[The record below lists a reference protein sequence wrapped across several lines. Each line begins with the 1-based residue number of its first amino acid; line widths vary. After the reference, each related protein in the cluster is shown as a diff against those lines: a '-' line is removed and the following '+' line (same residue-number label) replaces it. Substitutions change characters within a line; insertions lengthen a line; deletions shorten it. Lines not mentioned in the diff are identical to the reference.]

1 MLRPSRRVEVLAFA
15 LTLLGIT
22 YFHQGGG
29 WNQNVRFALVRAI
42 VEEGT
47 FFIDSY
53 LVYGSDPGASEEDKL
68 IRYPLQRAT
77 FERDGTQYAL
87 AWRDARGALVPVDPE
102 AAVERTLVDV
112 DDVAASG
119 DVAYF
124 QGHFHPNKAPGTSF
138 LAVPAYA
145 VIRGV
150 ERILGA
156 PAERW
161 WTLARDAWLVSVFS
175 VGLVTAFGA
184 VLVLRLARQLAP
196 ERPAALTALVFV
208 FGNMTWPH
216 GTFLLE
222 HNVVGVALLAAFYCI
237 ECACDHRLRAGA
249 AGAPGPRSGRYLA
262 YAGLCAGYAA
272 ISNYAMAPLVAI
284 LLGYALVRLRWW
296 PAALWFGLGV
306 AGPLLLIF
314 AYNQAC
320 FATPFTTNYAYQ
332 NTAFVSEHRV
342 LGLFALPRFDVLLAL
357 LFSPFR
363 GLFFTAPVMVLGV
376 AGLVLLPPGRG
387 PRAWG
392 WLIAAVS
399 GFLLLVN
406 ASFNGWEGGWTAVP
420 RYLGPA
426 IPFLVLPVALAWDRW
441 FRTTCLLAVA
451 SIAIQLLITA
461 VDPQVPIGDVGVAR
475 VPVREVWWVNP
486 LAHYILPL
494 FVRGRAWP
502 ILDELIDQTVARSEH
517 LGRMQG
523 VPAAEREQQAAELR
537 AELRARIERGEGTPF
552 PLAGVAGP
560 VSANP
565 IGMNEG
571 KYYQIVRAGSPS
583 AAYNS
588 FNLGELLFPQSR
600 LSLLP
605 LLLLGGILATWLV
618 RSADGGPGA
627 RTAAQEES
635 HRGRAN
641 RRHQPG
647 TPKRRRRPTP

>member
-1 MLRPSRRVEVLAFA
+1 MLSPSRRVEALVFA
-15 LTLLGIT
+15 LTLWGVA

-42 VEEGT
+42 VEEGK
-47 FFIDSY
+47 FAIDSF
-53 LVYGSDPGASEEDKL
+53 LVYGSALDGSETGKL
-68 IRYPLQRAT
+68 IRYPLQRAA
-77 FERDGTQYAL
+77 FERDGARYAL
-87 AWRDARGALVPVDPE
+87 AWRDARGELVPVDPE

-119 DVAYF
+119 DLAYF
-124 QGHFHPNKAPGTSF
+124 RGHFHPNKPPGTSF

-150 ERILGA
+150 ERLLGA

-161 WTLARDAWLVSVFS
+161 WTLTRDAWLVSVFS

-184 VLVLRLARQLAP
+184 VLVLRLARRLAP
-196 ERPAALTALVFV
+196 ERPAAFTALVFV
-208 FGNMTWPH
+208 FGSMTWPH
-216 GTFLLE
+216 GTLLLD
-222 HNVVGVALLAAFYCI
+222 HNVVGTALLAAFYCI
-237 ECACDHRLRAGA
+237 ECAYDRRFHPGA
-249 AGAPGPRSGRYLA
+249 AGVLGPHAGLCLA

-272 ISNYAMAPLVAI
+272 ISNYTIAGLV
-284 LLGYALVRLRWW
+284 LVLWGYVLVRLRRW

-306 AGPLLLIF
+306 AGPLLLIC
-314 AYNQAC
+314 AYNQAN
-320 FATPFTTNYAYQ
+320 FGTPFTTNYAYE
-332 NTAFVSEHRV
+332 NTAFVSEDRA
-342 LGLFALPRFDVLLAL
+342 LGLFALPRLDVLLAL

-363 GLFFTAPVMVLGV
+363 GLFFTSPVLVLGV
-376 AGLVLLPPGRG
+376 VGLVFLLPGRA
-387 PRAWG
+387 PQAWG

-420 RYLGPA
+420 RHLGAA
-426 IPFLVLPVALAWDRW
+426 IPFLVLPIALAWDRW

-451 SIAIQLLITA
+451 SMTIQLLITA

-486 LAHYILPL
+486 LAHYVLPL
-494 FVRGRAWP
+494 FLRGRAWP
-502 ILDELIDQTVARSEH
+502 ILDERVDQTVVRSE
-517 LGRMQG
+517 LQGRMQG
-523 VPAAEREQQAAELR
+523 VPAAERAQQAAELR
-537 AELRARIERGEGTPF
+537 ADLRARIERGEETPF

-583 AAYNS
+583 AIYNS

-605 LLLLGGILATWLV
+605 LLLLGGILATWLL
-618 RSADGGPGA
+618 RAAGCGPGA
-627 RTAAQEES
+627 PTAARGES
-635 HRGRAN
+635 RSRRAD
-641 RRHQPG
+641 RRRPG
-647 TPKRRRRPTP
+647 APKRRRA